1 MSLCEGPGPVPDKEL
16 VSRCPPPSYPHNCLL
31 IARPDPPTVCHVT
44 DGGIITIT
52 RRTKYTINKQ
62 TDKQTSPDPA
72 DPTNRTHDTQ
82 GT

>member
-52 RRTKYTINKQ
+52 R
-62 TDKQTSPDPA
+62 PD
-72 DPTNRTHDTQ
+72 
-82 GT
+82 